1 MPSLKDIRRRI
12 TSVKSTQKITR
23 AMKLVSAAKFARANM
38 AVVASR
44 PYGKA
49 FDAMVERLIK
59 AAGDDVET
67 PLLVQREEKKSLV
80 VVLATDRGFCG
91 GLNSNLFKATTLFLA
106 GKKKAGIELHVQPWG
121 KRARLFGG
129 KTGLK
134 LQNARE
140 KVLEKPVYATAKELS
155 LELIERFEKE
165 GFDRVYVSFVEFRSA
180 LTQAPKIVQILP
192 VGKIEKKADPK
203 DAKAEPVKEETG
215 EVLVEPGVKEI
226 LENLLKRQVAS
237 VIFRAMLEGSASE
250 HGARMTAM
258 DSATNNA
265 NEVLRSMKIQ
275 YNRARQAAITKE
287 LIEITSGAQ
296 AL

>member
-12 TSVKSTQKITR
+12 NSVKNTQKITR
-23 AMKLVSAAKFARANM
+23 AMKLVSAAKFARANT

-49 FDAMVERLIK
+49 FDAMVARLVK
-59 AAGDDVET
+59 AAGDDVESS
-67 PLLVQREEKKSLV
+67 LLVSREEKKSLV
-80 VVLATDRGFCG
+80 VILSTDRGFCG
-91 GLNSNLFKATTLFLA
+91 GLNSNLFKQTNVFFA
-106 GKKKAGIELHVQPWG
+106 GKRQAGVDVQILPWG
-121 KRARLFGG
+121 KRARLFSA

-134 LQNARE
+134 SQAARE
-140 KVLEKPVYATAKELS
+140 KVLEKPTYELAKELS
-155 LELIERFEKE
+155 AELIERFEKE
-165 GFDRVYVSFVEFRSA
+165 GYDRVYISFVEFQSA
-180 LTQAPKIVQILP
+180 LTQQPKVLQVLP
-192 VGKIEKKADPK
+192 VGKAEAKKD
-203 DAKAEPVKEETG
+203 DKAVPEEQSG
-215 EVLVEPGVKEI
+215 EVLVEPSIKEI

-265 NEVLRSMKIQ
+265 NEVLRSMKIE

>member
-49 FDAMVERLIK
+49 FDQMVARLVK
-59 AAGDDVET
+59 AAEGEVEST
-67 PLLVQREEKKSLV
+67 LLVQREEKKSLV

-91 GLNSNLFKATTLFLA
+91 GLNSNLFKQTTLFLA
-106 GKKKAGIELHVQPWG
+106 GKRQAGVELHVQPWG
-121 KRARLFGG
+121 KRAKIFGN

-134 LQNARE
+134 SQSARE

-155 LELIERFEKE
+155 QELIGRFENE
-165 GFDRVYVSFVEFRSA
+165 GFDRVYVAFVEFQSA
-180 LTQAPKIVQILP
+180 LTQAPKILQILP
-192 VGKIEKKADPK
+192 VGKPELTKVDEQA
-203 DAKAEPVKEETG
+203 AKEAESG
-215 EVLVEPGVKEI
+215 EVLVEPALKDI

-237 VIFRAMLEGSASE
+237 AIFRAMLEGSASE

-265 NEVLRSMKIQ
+265 NDVLRTMKIQ

>member
-12 TSVKSTQKITR
+12 SSVKSTQKITR

-49 FDAMVERLIK
+49 FDAMVARLIK

-67 PLLVQREEKKSLV
+67 SLLVQREEKKSLV
-80 VVLATDRGFCG
+80 VVLSTDRGFCG
-91 GLNSNLFKATTLFLA
+91 GLNSNLFKETNRFIA
-106 GKKKAGIELHVQPWG
+106 GKKKAGVDLQVQPWG
-121 KRARLFGG
+121 KRAKLFSG

-134 LQNARE
+134 VQNARE
-140 KVLEKPVYATAKELS
+140 KVLEKPVYAVAKELS
-155 LELIERFEKE
+155 AELIERFEKE
-165 GFDRVYVSFVEFRSA
+165 GFDRVYVAFVEFQSA
-180 LTQAPKIVQILP
+180 LTQAPKVVQVLP
-192 VGKIEKKADPK
+192 VGKPEPEKGDEKA
-203 DAKAEPVKEETG
+203 AKEEQS
-215 EVLVEPGVKEI
+215 EVLVEPAVKEI

-265 NEVLRSMKIQ
+265 NEVLRTMKIE

>member
-23 AMKLVSAAKFARANM
+23 AMKLVSAAKFARANT

-44 PYGKA
+44 PYGQA
-49 FDAMVERLIK
+49 FDSMVARLVK
-59 AAGDDVET
+59 AAGDEVES
-67 PLLVQREEKKSLV
+67 PLLVDRPEKKTLV

-91 GLNSNLFKATTLFLA
+91 GLNSNLFKQTTQFFA
-106 GKKKAGIELHVQPWG
+106 ARRKDGVEVHVQPWG
-121 KRARLFGG
+121 KRAKQF
-129 KTGLK
+129 TNK
-134 LQNARE
+134 LNYKVHGPYE
-140 KVLEKPVYATAKELS
+140 KVLDRPTYARAKELAN
-155 LELIERFEKE
+155 ELIERFEKDA
-165 GFDRVYVSFVEFRSA
+165 FDRVFIAFVEFKSA
-180 LTQAPKIVQILP
+180 MTQAPKFLQLLP
-192 VGKIEKKADPK
+192 VGKADVAAAASGGTAA
-203 DAKAEPVKEETG
+203 DAG
-215 EVLVEPGVKEI
+215 NVLVEPALKDI
-226 LENLLKRQVAS
+226 LDNLLRRQVAS
-237 VIFRAMLEGSASE
+237 QVFRAMLEGAASE

-265 NEVLRSMKIQ
+265 TEVLRAMKIE